1 MKHSFRK
8 IIAVFLL
15 LALLTGLT
23 SGAAYAALVSE
34 MEPNDKKE
42 TATALSFGDMI
53 TGVIASKDTCD
64 YYKLTP
70 SERGYA
76 EITFTHGYIENSAP
90 YWDLL
95 VYRFT
100 TKLEQIYETRLKLT
114 HAETV
119 LPKIGM
125 EPGSYYIRIDNGNKY
140 DAIINIEYHMT
151 VDFTPTPNWEAE
163 PNGKTEKANPIVL
176 DETCGGFIGSADD
189 KDYYSFI
196 PPEHGCVTITF
207 THDYMENSAPYW
219 DLLVYRF
226 TTKLELIYQTRLK
239 LTDAETKL
247 PKIGVEPGSYYIRID
262 NGNQYDAVINIEY
275 HMTVDFTPTPDWEA
289 EPNGRT
295 EEANPIALNKTCSG
309 FTGSTDDKDYYSFTP
324 PERGYVTIT
333 FTHDYM
339 ENSAPYWDLLVYR
352 FTTELELIY
361 QTRLKLT
368 EARTE
373 LPKIGVEPGSYYIR
387 IDNGNQ
393 YDAVINIE
401 YHMTVDFTPTPN
413 WEAEPNG
420 QTKNANP
427 IVFGETYSGNFSAA
441 DYKDY
446 YSFTPPQ
453 RGYVTITFTHDYKEN
468 SASYCDLLVYRFTTD
483 MEQIYKTTLKM
494 TDAETV
500 LPGIAVE
507 PGSYYIRIVNS
518 GAYSSFGNVEYS
530 LRLSLNDR
538 KYLLGDLDLNGRIT
552 AADARLALRGAVGLN
567 QFDATQISIGDVNFD
582 GRMTA
587 ADARLI
593 LRAAVGLEKLN

>member
-100 TKLEQIYETRLKLT
+100 TKLELIYETRLKLT
-114 HAETV
+114 DAETV

-163 PNGKTEKANPIVL
+163 PNGKTEKANPIAL
-176 DETCGGFIGSADD
+176 DETCGGFIGSA
-189 KDYYSFI
+189 
-196 PPEHGCVTITF
+196 
-207 THDYMENSAPYW
+207 
-219 DLLVYRF
+219 
-226 TTKLELIYQTRLK
+226 
-239 LTDAETKL
+239 
-247 PKIGVEPGSYYIRID
+247 
-262 NGNQYDAVINIEY
+262 
-275 HMTVDFTPTPDWEA
+275 
-289 EPNGRT
+289 
-295 EEANPIALNKTCSG
+295 
-309 FTGSTDDKDYYSFTP
+309 DDKDYYSFTP

-333 FTHDYM
+333 FTHDYV

-361 QTRLKLT
+361 ETRLKLT
-368 EARTE
+368 DAETV

-387 IDNGNQ
+387 IDNGNE
-393 YDAVINIE
+393 YDRIINFE
-401 YHMTVDFTPTPN
+401 YHLTVDFTPTPN

-420 QTKNANP
+420 QTKKANP
-427 IVFGETYSGNFSAA
+427 IVFGETYSGSFSNV
-441 DYKDY
+441 DDNDY
-446 YSFTPPQ
+446 YSFTPPES
-453 RGYVTITFTHDYKEN
+453 GYMTITFTHDYMET
-468 SASYCDLLVYRFTTD
+468 SASYCNLLVYRFTAD

-494 TDAETV
+494 TDAEKV
-500 LPGIAVE
+500 LPTIAVE

-518 GAYSSFGNVEYS
+518 GEYSSFRDVEYS
-530 LRLSLNDR
+530 FRLSLNDR